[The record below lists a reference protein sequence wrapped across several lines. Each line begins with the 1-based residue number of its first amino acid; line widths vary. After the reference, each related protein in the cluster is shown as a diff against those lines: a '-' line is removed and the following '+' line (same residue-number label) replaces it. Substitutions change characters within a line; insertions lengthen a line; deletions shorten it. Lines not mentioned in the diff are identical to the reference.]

1 MQNKENEYKDFSLF
15 NDIEDSTLRN
25 RNRGVIMRNITQM
38 GRTIDGKVKPEAL
51 QDVLGYMLAVPANE
65 RKEVLANY
73 IEHCQA
79 DGLNM
84 SIGG

>member
-1 MQNKENEYKDFSLF
+1 
-15 NDIEDSTLRN
+15 
-25 RNRGVIMRNITQM
+25 MRNITQM
-38 GRTIDGKVKPEAL
+38 GRTPEGKVKPEAL
-51 QDVLGYMLAVPANE
+51 KDVLGYMMAVPANE